1 MTPYHNCLMDHHHF
15 AGSTSSLSVSWLV
28 SHAGWVFFG
37 SLTVLASQMLEHSNL
52 TNNSKRLQAYYGPG
66 VLPPTYFAP
75 PMAPGHPHTPYMW
88 GPQVFVFF
96 ISLRN
101 DVLYT
106 ILNLN
111 PLSASLQPMMAPPF
125 GTPYAAMYPHG
136 GAYPHPLMPMVNI
149 RSSCASLHFV

>member
-75 PMAPGHPHTPYMW
+75 PMAPGHPHPPYMW

-96 ISLRN
+96 YLSTQWCFVHYIESKSPVCISAAYDATPFWNAICRYVPTWWSL
-101 DVLYT
+101 
-106 ILNLN
+106 
-111 PLSASLQPMMAPPF
+111 PASA
-125 GTPYAAMYPHG
+125 YAHG
-136 GAYPHPLMPMVNI
+136 KH
-149 RSSCASLHFV
+149 